1 MINVTDAVKN
11 MYKMDSEYK
20 TYFVIFRESGIVLT
34 NHEIVSESLRI
45 TESIC
50 SSSQFKIGLC
60 EAAVCSFDAYIQKNV
75 TKDELCVFQCLG
87 NFDPTWGTDNN
98 YGITV
103 SGEGVTQLYS
113 AQNSIS
119 NNVIL
124 GDNNS
129 LYQADENYLILAKV
143 RYIYKEIQLYV
154 TSPYGINKTVYYIS
168 PDVFGEKEAEPWSD
182 SDSYDYGEI
191 VIHNSYAWR
200 SVKNGNTDE
209 PNDQNTTWENATKEF
224 QLAIPIPGND
234 FTIYN
239 CSLLSTDSSLKYAAK
254 MYKIDHPILPLG
266 LYQVSECK
274 SSNGGDIRNIV
285 GYDRMNNV
293 GLSENIKISYDS
305 TGTTLG
311 AVIDASTENTQ
322 LGIGSNL
329 TIEDASHEIENTS
342 IGSVPNWPSN
352 PIYEKNYTKVINGT
366 YNQNGSGYR
375 YYTEPSLY
383 SINGIRGL
391 GDVRW
396 KPAYEIYETDHW
408 QGSVDRPYRVYIVYY
423 PTFSGYKYYPDLSE
437 YKMVMTALSPEAI
450 VEYTNE
456 ALLNK
461 YYGGGD
467 SRCYFSFYKV
477 FQGTYNPYWDYRYF
491 KSFTLSE
498 AVFMW
503 GADYNYG
510 YNWNLSQVQGWKL
523 ENETEISK
531 GNCTRTYSSTH
542 RWVSLS
548 QGKSITYKIV
558 NYSSAPTTTYSI
570 HYNEPTV
577 YGAYVDAK
585 RIYQNIK
592 SSFGNL
598 DIDKQNSLLS
608 AFTDFC
614 TSGIIQI
621 DSNGELEFKYIDS
634 FNVQHVTIGDQT
646 VTETVLDA
654 VYTLPNLSITVRSI
668 NEGIYDYS
676 IGFTTANDIS
686 SNVRDIVV
694 SYLEL
699 NGEFVNF
706 DRYGTSMLRKVMGAA
721 LYPAEDL
728 FPRDASIDSR
738 YINIYPAEGGE
749 VTASGLCK
757 YINIDDEAHKPYDGI
772 AIIKNNL
779 QGSDSSLYPFYYNRQ
794 SSDYGTTPSSIT
806 ETGYFE
812 GQNYYEIKSN
822 FFIENFT
829 FTQEQL
835 LEMCRTIIERIGS
848 LRFYNAE
855 VEIRALPYVEV
866 GDSVNVQTAKGG
878 YEILVFRRSLSGNI
892 AMMDRIESHFE

>member
-20 TYFVIFRESGIVLT
+20 TYFVIFRESSIVLT

-50 SSSQFKIGLC
+50 SSSQFKVGLC

-75 TKDELCVFQCLG
+75 TKDELCLFQCLG
-87 NFDPTWGTDNN
+87 NFDPTWDTDNN
-98 YGITV
+98 YGVTV

-129 LYQADENYLILAKV
+129 LYQANENYLILAKV

-154 TSPYGINKTVYYIS
+154 TSSYGINKTVYYIS
-168 PDVFGEKEAEPWSD
+168 PDVLGEKEAEPWSD

-209 PNDQNTTWENATKEF
+209 PNDQNVTWENATKEF
-224 QLAIPIPGND
+224 QIAIPIPGND

-239 CSLLSTDSSLKYAAK
+239 CSLLSTDVSLKYAAK

-274 SSNGGDIRNIV
+274 SSNGGDVRNIV

-305 TGTTLG
+305 TGTTVG

-329 TIEDASHEIENTS
+329 TIEDANHRVISSNIED
-342 IGSVPNWPSN
+342 VPNWPSN
-352 PIYEKNYTKVINGT
+352 PIYEKNYTKVISGT
-366 YNQNGSGYR
+366 YNRNGSGY
-375 YYTEPSLY
+375 YYHTEPSLESANY
-383 SINGIRGL
+383 VRAVGN
-391 GDVRW
+391 VRW
-396 KPAYEIYETDHW
+396 VLQYRIFDDDTPGGVIPPYYERKLI
-408 QGSVDRPYRVYIVYY
+408 YY
-423 PTFSGYKYYPDLSE
+423 PVCDGFKYYPALSE
-437 YKMVMTALSPEAI
+437 YKLMMRTSQESMVRDLSNDDFAKVYNGQVTGTWFNLVKVIQGNYQPYIGELKTFYVSTPAF
-450 VEYTNE
+450 VWGEEY
-456 ALLNK
+456 
-461 YYGGGD
+461 YYGYD
-467 SRCYFSFYKV
+467 
-477 FQGTYNPYWDYRYF
+477 WD
-491 KSFTLSE
+491 LS
-498 AVFMW
+498 
-503 GADYNYG
+503 D
-510 YNWNLSQVQGWKL
+510 VQGWKFES
-523 ENETEISK
+523 ENESSK
-531 GNCTRTYSSTH
+531 GHCTRTYSLKHTWISSAVGKTINYKIDEYSTAPT
-542 RWVSLS
+542 
-548 QGKSITYKIV
+548 ITYSMQ
-558 NYSSAPTTTYSI
+558 YP
-570 HYNEPTV
+570 EPIV
-577 YGAYVDAK
+577 YGAYPDLIKVYQNAK
-585 RIYQNIK
+585 RIV
-592 SSFGNL
+592 SDF
-598 DIDKQNSLLS
+598 DIDKQSSLLEAVLNFS
-608 AFTDFC
+608 
-614 TSGIIQI
+614 TSGIISI
-621 DSNGELEFKYIDS
+621 NNDGTFD
-634 FNVQHVTIGDQT
+634 FNFISSLKVQHIIIGSQT
-646 VTETVLDA
+646 TTEMVVNNNYAT
-654 VYTLPNLSITVRSI
+654 PSIIITVRSI
-668 NEGIYDYS
+668 SEGFYDYS
-676 IGFTTANDIS
+676 IGFTTANDVT

-706 DRYGTSMLRKVMGAA
+706 DRYGTSILRKVMGAA

-728 FPRDASIDSR
+728 FPRDAAIDSR